1 VLSNQ
6 TWGVDLNW
14 YQKTQPQTSSTTPP
28 PPQGWA
34 DVVAYNCTQEA
45 RPLEMWVE
53 DYTAGTGFVDKGQLN
68 PLWSDEEGGCSVTSD
83 DVTTYNLITG
93 HTYLFRAID
102 FDAPG
107 CSNDPTLGACDRDDL
122 TIMGNANG
130 PAYPDEIG

>member
-1 VLSNQ
+1 MR
-6 TWGVDLNW
+6 
-14 YQKTQPQTSSTTPP
+14 PASSGLTRRAGDQLPP
-28 PPQGWA
+28 
-34 DVVAYNCTQEA
+34 
-45 RPLEMWVE
+45 
-53 DYTAGTGFVDKGQLN
+53 
-68 PLWSDEEGGCSVTSD
+68 D
-83 DVTTYNLITG
+83 DVRTYNLITG